1 MKKTAPAC
9 KFFML
14 YLLFWLAEDALAP
27 YLGLY
32 YQSRGMDGVQIG
44 LLNNVFS
51 VVVILSALSVGMAGD
66 RYGNSRRLLAFLSAG
81 LIAATFLLS
90 VSAGFIILILCTA
103 LYAFF
108 YSPYNGIADQ
118 MLMLEL
124 HDSPESYGRYRLGG
138 TVGAGIGVIIAGL
151 ILSHTGRISG
161 LFITYWAA
169 MLLTFPVIYSLPQ
182 GSKGDPSGKKV
193 SLADFRRIF
202 LHRHFV
208 PVYGILLVWGL
219 TESSMMQFQAIH
231 IVNEGFPESLTSTF
245 IALSMVGEA
254 VSFALAPRIV
264 TCLGR
269 RRALGVAFLLQ
280 FLKIAALTMIRS
292 LPLALVGAL
301 QLTGGAAYAIVYST
315 ATGLIS
321 KEFPDQLGYS
331 AQTLKLVVNRGIGV
345 SLGTLSM
352 GIALSAGRLK
362 YMYAALSAIALAYAC
377 FVLGTRFYRFI
388 DRN

>member
-1 MKKTAPAC
+1 MKKTAHAS

-66 RYGNSRRLLAFLSAG
+66 RYGNSRRLLAFLSVG

-90 VSAGFIILILCTA
+90 VGAGFIILVLCTA

-124 HDSPESYGRYRLGG
+124 RDSPESYGRYRLGG

-151 ILSHTGRISG
+151 ILSRSGRISR

-169 MLLTFPVIYSLPQ
+169 MLLTLPVIYSLPQ
-182 GSKGDPSGKKV
+182 KG

-264 TCLGR
+264 ICLGR
-269 RRALGVAFLLQ
+269 RRALGLAFLLQ

-315 ATGLIS
+315 ATSLIS
-321 KEFPDQLGYS
+321 KEFPEQLGYS

-377 FVLGTRFYRFI
+377 FVLATRFYRFI
-388 DRN
+388 DRE